1 MRFHNREEAGQ
12 QLAEKLAKYK
22 REKAVILALPR
33 GGVVL
38 GVEIAKALEAP
49 LDLVIPRKIG
59 HPHNPE
65 YAIAAVTESGKLV
78 ANETEIA
85 AFDPEWFERA
95 VQKEISEAKR
105 RRQTY
110 LQGKNPALLK
120 GKTAI
125 IVDDGV
131 ATGLTMRAA
140 IKDVRARDP
149 ERIVV
154 AIPVTPKDTAGILQR
169 EADELVVL
177 DIPAMYLGAVGA
189 YYQEFTQVEDGE
201 VIKILEVSSKT

>member
-1 MRFHNREEAGQ
+1 MRFKDRVEAGQ
-12 QLAEKLAKYK
+12 KLAEKLTKY
-22 REKAVILALPR
+22 RGENTVILALPR
-33 GGVVL
+33 GGAVL
-38 GVEIAKALEAP
+38 GAEIAKALEAP

-59 HPHNPE
+59 HPQNPE
-65 YAIAAVTESGKLV
+65 YAVAAVTEGGELV
-78 ANETEIA
+78 ANDAEVSSL
-85 AFDPEWFERA
+85 DPEWFKGD
-95 VQKEISEAKR
+95 VQKEIAEAKR

-110 LQGKNPALLK
+110 LQGKNQAQLR
-120 GKTAI
+120 GKTVI

-154 AIPVTPKDTAGILQR
+154 AVPVTPKDTAGILQR
-169 EADELVVL
+169 EADELVAL
-177 DIPAMYLGAVGA
+177 DIPTMYLGAVGA

-201 VIKILEVSSKT
+201 VIEILEVSSKA